1 MNCWT
6 ILLVANQVG
15 LNLKNLEMSASAGK
29 YQSDDVKVN
38 LSVSAEKSDV
48 QQNFFPNEISDISI
62 ENENNSE
69 NS

>member
-1 MNCWT
+1 
-6 ILLVANQVG
+6 
-15 LNLKNLEMSASAGK
+15 MSASVGK